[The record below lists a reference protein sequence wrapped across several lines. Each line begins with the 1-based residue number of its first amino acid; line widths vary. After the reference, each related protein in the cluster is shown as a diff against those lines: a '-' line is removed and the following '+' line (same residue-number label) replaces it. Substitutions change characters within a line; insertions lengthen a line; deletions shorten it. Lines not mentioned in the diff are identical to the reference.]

1 MKKYIVKLTIIQIFR
16 ADKEV
21 SYTSEISP
29 TNLFPFYV
37 INIYLQEQESM
48 RVIFFTRIILNKVRI
63 TAYFMFN
70 NNPAIAEALLHVF
83 AVKFDPAQKD
93 RQFQLSQ
100 AESALQ
106 TALAAVVSLDEDRIL
121 RWLAVLFLLE
131 RIYLISFYYQV
142 IFSVY
147 LYKLKFY

>member
-21 SYTSEISP
+21 SYASEISP

-63 TAYFMFN
+63 TAYFVSSR
-70 NNPAIAEALLHVF
+70 L
-83 AVKFDPAQKD
+83 
-93 RQFQLSQ
+93 FQ
-100 AESALQ
+100 
-106 TALAAVVSLDEDRIL
+106 
-121 RWLAVLFLLE
+121 
-131 RIYLISFYYQV
+131 
-142 IFSVY
+142 
-147 LYKLKFY
+147 